1 MFFRRTLSTAFLAFA
16 CSLTLLIPHA
26 NAADDID
33 TGDASQRGKNIQ
45 RIMRL
50 LAESTPQ
57 KKNTVRILFYG
68 QSITAQKWTK
78 LVVEDLKKRFP
89 NAHIISENR
98 ALSGYASQLLSRT
111 AETDLYP
118 FQPDLVIFHV
128 FGAHDKYEDI
138 LRRLRERTGAEVLQQ
153 NDHLGAKDKI
163 VEDTDPAKNAINSG
177 NWNGFMNFTWLPKI
191 SRVYQTEFCD
201 QRTIWKNYLAKH
213 KLEPQALLTDA
224 VHLNEKGEAVMAA
237 AVISYLRYDPKL
249 GLSPAEAWTKDY
261 VVGKDVKWE
270 NGKLTLEFEG
280 SVVELVVA
288 PGTNAKPVQVSIDGK
303 KPSELKELYG
313 FTRAVAKPGGHWPVI
328 MPLHSEKIPLVEDWT
343 MEVKKEGTDDKLFHF
358 TLSGSKTGPDGEGR
372 SDQKFV
378 SKSGRIV
385 IEPEDWGV
393 AFPMGMSGL
402 KPVPE
407 KFTVK
412 WSIVPWF
419 IDTFQAPM
427 VVDPAIETP
436 VILLQ
441 GLVNEKHQ
449 LVLTGGAESRIQA
462 IRIHTPPLKAK
473 GA

>member
-1 MFFRRTLSTAFLAFA
+1 MPTSRFALICVASFAFSLLAGNTA
-16 CSLTLLIPHA
+16 P
-26 NAADDID
+26 AAETID

-45 RIMRL
+45 RTMRL

-89 NAHIISENR
+89 NANIISENR

-138 LRRLRERTGAEVLQQ
+138 IRHVRERTTAEILQQ
-153 NDHLGAKDKI
+153 NDHLGAKDKLI
-163 VEDTDPAKNAINSG
+163 EEMDPDKNRINGG
-177 NWNGFMNFTWLPKI
+177 NWNGFMNFNWLPQI
-191 SRVYQTEFCD
+191 SRNYQTEFCD
-201 QRTIWKNYLAKH
+201 QRTIWKNHLTQH

-237 AVISYLRYDPKL
+237 AVISYLRHDPKL
-249 GLSPAEAWTKDY
+249 GPSPAEAWTKDY
-261 VVGKDVKWE
+261 VVGKDVSWKD
-270 NGKLTLEFEG
+270 GKLGLDFEG
-280 SVVELVVA
+280 SVVELIVA
-288 PGTNAKPVQVSIDGK
+288 AGANATPVQVSIDGK
-303 KPSELKELYG
+303 KPSELKQLYG

-328 MPLHSEKIPLVEDWT
+328 MPLHAEKLPLIEDWT
-343 MEVKKEGTDDKLFHF
+343 MEVKKEGADDKLFSF
-358 TLSGSKTGPDGEGR
+358 TLSGSKTGADGEGR

-393 AFPMGMSGL
+393 AFPMGMAGL

-412 WSIVPWF
+412 WSVVPWF
-419 IDTFQAPM
+419 MDTFQAPM
-427 VVDPAIETP
+427 VVEPSVETR
-436 VILLQ
+436 VLLLQ
-441 GLVNEKHQ
+441 GLANEKHT
-449 LVLTGGAESRIQA
+449 LELTGGGESRILA
-462 IRIHTPPLKAK
+462 IRVGKPPLKGK
-473 GA
+473 EG